1 MSDDVP
7 NPLAR
12 EDLVELYAAKNAIEA
27 DRVVRILEDDLVEA
41 LYRETT
47 MSSFPDPAEAHFLVM
62 VRGDQAAQARALIG
76 SARTDG
82 VISKDGV
89 FISTAGS

>member
-1 MSDDVP
+1 VSDEAG
-7 NPLAR
+7 NPLDG

-27 DRVVRILEDDLVEA
+27 DRVVRILEDDGVEA

-47 MSSFPDPAEAHFLVM
+47 MSSFPDPAEAHYLVM
-62 VRGDQAAQARALIG
+62 VRGDQATQARDLIA

-82 VISKDGV
+82 VISADGV